1 MKGTTISVLN
11 ISIDCHE
18 RIYVKALEMVFQED
32 SRKEEHMTFSS
43 ELTRATKP
51 TRTVPRIQMI
61 VLLLFCL
68 IQGVINQKI
77 TDESKICNRHAFA
90 RY

>member
-1 MKGTTISVLN
+1 MKGTNISVLN

-18 RIYVKALEMVFQED
+18 RIYVIAQEIVFQED
-32 SRKEEHMTFSS
+32 SRKEKHMTFSS

-61 VLLLFCL
+61 VLLLFL
-68 IQGVINQKI
+68 FDTG
-77 TDESKICNRHAFA
+77 CNKSEN
-90 RY
+90 Y

>member
-1 MKGTTISVLN
+1 MKDTTISVLN

-18 RIYVKALEMVFQED
+18 RIYVKAQEMVFQED
-32 SRKEEHMTFSS
+32 SRKKEHMTFTS

-61 VLLLFCL
+61 VLLLFL
-68 IQGVINQKI
+68 FDTG
-77 TDESKICNRHAFA
+77 CNKSEK
-90 RY
+90 Y

>member
-1 MKGTTISVLN
+1 MKDTTISVLN

-18 RIYVKALEMVFQED
+18 KNYVKAQEMVFQED
-32 SRKEEHMTFSS
+32 SRKEVHMTFSS

-61 VLLLFCL
+61 VLLLFL
-68 IQGVINQKI
+68 LDTG
-77 TDESKICNRHAFA
+77 CNKSEN
-90 RY
+90 Y

>member
-1 MKGTTISVLN
+1 MKDTTISVLD

-18 RIYVKALEMVFQED
+18 RIYVKAQEMVFQED
-32 SRKEEHMTFSS
+32 SRKEVHMTFSS

-61 VLLLFCL
+61 VLLLFL
-68 IQGVINQKI
+68 FDTG
-77 TDESKICNRHAFA
+77 CNKSEN
-90 RY
+90 Y